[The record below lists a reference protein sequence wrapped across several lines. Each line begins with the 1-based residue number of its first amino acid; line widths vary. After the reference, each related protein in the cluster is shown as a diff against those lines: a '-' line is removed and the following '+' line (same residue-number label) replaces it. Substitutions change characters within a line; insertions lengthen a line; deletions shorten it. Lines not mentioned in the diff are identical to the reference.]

1 MGYVDDT
8 TVYVKSKS
16 VEHLREELERLA
28 NKMVCYCN
36 ENGLIINSQKTQ
48 ILTNAREKIEIK
60 INHDV
65 VSSAPTIS
73 LLGLEYDTNFSTAPY
88 LRQLARDANTRAAL
102 IRRLSFGMPNCLLKP
117 LSNGLLMGKI
127 LAAATAAI
135 PIRLCQNDK
144 PYLSGILNDIDKSI
158 RATARTITQIKLTDK
173 IRSEVILWKAGLRS
187 LTEAVSATMAS
198 TIWKARKEMSPLG
211 CIFQGKSS
219 VKNTRSSGSDNL
231 CQPVP
236 GHPELAANKLAQVW
250 NLMNLSNA
258 KTLASAKV
266 SAREWYKQNAK
277 YL

>member
-1 MGYVDDT
+1 M
-8 TVYVKSKS
+8 
-16 VEHLREELERLA
+16 
-28 NKMVCYCN
+28 
-36 ENGLIINSQKTQ
+36 
-48 ILTNAREKIEIK
+48 
-60 INHDV
+60 
-65 VSSAPTIS
+65 
-73 LLGLEYDTNFSTAPY
+73 
-88 LRQLARDANTRAAL
+88 
-102 IRRLSFGMPNCLLKP
+102 
-117 LSNGLLMGKI
+117 
-127 LAAATAAI
+127 
-135 PIRLCQNDK
+135 
-144 PYLSGILNDIDKSI
+144 
-158 RATARTITQIKLTDK
+158 TDK